1 MAEIILRELD
11 REHLSDLRR
20 KGPIKI
26 GPDGVGVP
34 VSVAIRLQL
43 AGLASIGAGD
53 PQTVT
58 LTRAG
63 RAARRSAYA

>member
-1 MAEIILRELD
+1 MSGIELRELD
-11 REHLSDLRR
+11 REHLYDLRR

-43 AGLASIGAGD
+43 AGLASIGPGD

-58 LTRAG
+58 VTRAG
-63 RAARRSAYA
+63 RAERHRSPY